1 MTERGIPGQLIAGG
15 LAKVRTK
22 MTTNKGRTAASRDG
36 NVTELVDRV
45 ILHPMTREIF
55 RVRAAQDMFGRE
67 ISFHRH
73 ETDAFEIADRR
84 ESYG

>member
-1 MTERGIPGQLIAGG
+1 
-15 LAKVRTK
+15 
-22 MTTNKGRTAASRDG
+22 MTTDKRGTAASHGG

-45 ILHPMTREIF
+45 ILHPTTREIF
-55 RVRAAQDMFGRE
+55 RVRAAHDMFGRE

-73 ETDAFEIADRR
+73 ETDAFEIANRR

>member
-1 MTERGIPGQLIAGG
+1 
-15 LAKVRTK
+15 
-22 MTTNKGRTAASRDG
+22 
-36 NVTELVDRV
+36 
-45 ILHPMTREIF
+45 
-55 RVRAAQDMFGRE
+55 VRAAHDMFGRD

>member
-1 MTERGIPGQLIAGG
+1 
-15 LAKVRTK
+15 
-22 MTTNKGRTAASRDG
+22 MTTNKSRSAASRGG

-45 ILHPMTREIF
+45 ILRPTTREIF
-55 RVRAAQDMFGRE
+55 RVRAAHDMFGRE

-73 ETDAFEIADRR
+73 ETDAFEIANRR